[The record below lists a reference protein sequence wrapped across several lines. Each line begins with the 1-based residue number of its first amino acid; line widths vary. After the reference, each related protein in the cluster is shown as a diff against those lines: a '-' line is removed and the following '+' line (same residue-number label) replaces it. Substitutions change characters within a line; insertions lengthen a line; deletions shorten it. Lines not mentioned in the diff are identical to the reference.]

1 MTQRLLWEARVT
13 IWLPSTEPRL
23 FFTML
28 LSQLLE
34 LSELAGL
41 ETTVMFN
48 STWLQEIHMLI
59 ATERLK
65 IYGIERDF

>member
-1 MTQRLLWEARVT
+1 
-13 IWLPSTEPRL
+13 
-23 FFTML
+23 ML